1 MLPFKFTRSY
11 YNNNKPVITNKVGWE
26 VAASPTTNRYV
37 VPDDELMAAM
47 GHFRL
52 LTQILLLVIRL
63 MIVMYVSA

>member
-11 YNNNKPVITNKVGWE
+11 YNNNKPVITNKGGWE
-26 VAASPTTNRYV
+26 VAVSPTTNRYL

-47 GHFRL
+47 GRFRL

-63 MIVMYVSA
+63 MIVMYVSV